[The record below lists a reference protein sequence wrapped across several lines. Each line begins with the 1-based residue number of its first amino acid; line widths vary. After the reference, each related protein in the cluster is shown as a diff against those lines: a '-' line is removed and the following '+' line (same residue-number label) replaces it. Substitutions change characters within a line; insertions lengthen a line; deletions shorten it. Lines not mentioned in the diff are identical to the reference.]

1 MKDTERERVN
11 AEWQKEAALIEAK
24 KEEQNP

>member
-1 MKDTERERVN
+1 MKDTERERERGN
-11 AEWQKEAALIEAK
+11 DAWEAALIEAK